1 MERLKIYS
9 MKVRVILSLLLLPV
23 FVSGQI
29 TFNSEIVSRSERAKV
44 AIRPYYH
51 NLMYQNYRDLAVK
64 TPPEWADKFKY
75 EWAVEHKT
83 LPLELW
89 LHIDPD
95 MIGLTNIRVGVL
107 AQNLTADLVTEIE
120 PFSDQL
126 LSKTRCSLGH
136 WAKVSGIDSEFSKR
150 SGGIIMSFY
159 KRDYGLV
166 EYYLVFDESQFEKVK
181 EEVYLMMLAFCFRP
195 EPKADESA
203 GAGVRISYDTR
214 NNMFLFQ
221 EVGKGAGAHDAGF
234 LPGDLILSIDGK
246 DEIYL
251 EDMYSVTS
259 MLKGP
264 EGTEVEVEVLRDG
277 LLYGSKI
284 TRGKYIPEQVT
295 FLTAGNREV
304 ALERIRRFS
313 EFMLYADDVLEQK
326 GSEAGKDPL
335 GNQQWEFMIKFP
347 GEFPGILTHNTY
359 LLDRFEISYRLT
371 NEENSEK
378 SEEIY
383 NTYKSILSEAM
394 GDEYDT
400 EESPEENGI
409 VRFRVTD
416 PEDIFDGNSIVLIL
430 DKSSYDKS
438 VTIGYIFPQ

>member
-1 MERLKIYS
+1 MKI
-9 MKVRVILSLLLLPV
+9 RAIFFLLLL
-23 FVSGQI
+23 SGLSNGQI
-29 TFNSEIVSRSERAKV
+29 TFNPEIGGRSERAKI

-51 NLMYQNYRDLAVK
+51 NLMHENYRDLVVR
-64 TPPEWADKFKY
+64 TPPEWAGKFKY

-95 MIGLTNIRVGVL
+95 FIASTNLRVGIL
-107 AQNLTADLVTEIE
+107 AQNLTADLITEIE
-120 PFSDQL
+120 PFSEQL
-126 LSKTRCSLGH
+126 MARAGCSSGH
-136 WAKVSGIDSEFSKR
+136 WAKVSGIDPAFSNK

-159 KRDYGLV
+159 KGDYGLV
-166 EYYLVFDESQFEKVK
+166 EYFLVFDDSQFERVK

-203 GAGVRISYDTR
+203 GVGVKISYDTR
-214 NNMFLFQ
+214 HNMFLFQ
-221 EVGKGAGAHDAGF
+221 EVGKGAGAHDAGY
-234 LPGDLILSIDGK
+234 LPGDLIMSIDGK

-277 LLYGSKI
+277 LLYESKI

-295 FLTAGNREV
+295 FLTAGSREV

-313 EFMLYADDVLEQK
+313 EFFLYADDVLEQK

-335 GNQQWEFMIKFP
+335 GNQQWEYMIKFP
-347 GEFPGILTHNTY
+347 GEFPGVLTHNTY
-359 LLDRFEISYRLT
+359 LFDRYEISYKLT
-371 NEENSEK
+371 SDANSEK

-383 NTYKSILSEAM
+383 NTYKSVFSEAM

-400 EESPEENGI
+400 EESTDDNGM

-416 PEDIFDGNSIVLIL
+416 PDDILDGNSIVLIL
-430 DKSSYDKS
+430 DKSSYEKS
-438 VTIGYIFPQ
+438 VIIEYIFPQ